1 MGKRKEKVFTKE
13 LLGKQLRDYYTQWNF
28 LKEEGGSDPFWADGA
43 NMNLVRNHILWTRKQ
58 CEEFLSEEDYPEEY
72 YLDLPPEVDANYM
85 ANEAELRESAR
96 DSLKVYRSSEA
107 YQYLLKNA
115 GMADPALQ
123 KEICLKPVLN
133 YISGLETAIN
143 TNDLVTMR
151 RHRDPSG
158 YLESI
163 ERCARMLK
171 EGLAAKKTEPI
182 QLSFFDLMEDED

>member
-1 MGKRKEKVFTKE
+1 MGKRKEKTFSRE
-13 LLGKQLRDYYTQWNF
+13 FLGNQLRDSYVRWNA
-28 LKEEGGSDPFWADGA
+28 LKEEGGSDPFWPDGT

-96 DSLKVYRSSEA
+96 KSLKIYRSSAA

-115 GMADPALQ
+115 GKAAPALQ

-133 YISGLETAIN
+133 YISGLETATN

-151 RHRDPSG
+151 RHRNPFG

-163 ERCARMLK
+163 ERCAKKLK